1 MADRQIPF
9 YLLQMVLERP
19 QQNLEDDGLT
29 VYQSQVTVNNKT
41 QLLRVFVNDSVTP
54 MIVVT
59 VYLTSKIDKYWRP
72 S

>member
-9 YLLQMVLERP
+9 YLLQMVLENP
-19 QQNLEDDGLT
+19 QQTTEDDGLT

-59 VYLTSKIDKYWRP
+59 VYLTSKIHKYWRH